1 VASSIDELGL
11 VNSVGRQVELMCPV
25 SFPTKGVMTVGGK
38 LVYESGAG
46 TRHLAK

>member
-1 VASSIDELGL
+1 
-11 VNSVGRQVELMCPV
+11 VELMGAV

-46 TRHLAK
+46 ERYSAKRHETKDRWLI